1 MSGDPDQIGL
11 APIIRTRGT
20 GLLVPLSP
28 GSTDAEHRADQ
39 ELGNPE
45 PNPPAPPPPPPLPP
59 GPPSE
64 EGAKDDE
71 GDGKSGESDD
81 TLEHMPL
88 DPESPLFESSPLGRQ
103 EILAHEIGKV
113 VRSAPQV
120 PSPGV
125 LLGAA
130 MKDVGVD
137 PSGRHLTEVQ
147 KAFRDALEEE
157 ENVDL
162 LCQLSDALYLYE
174 LAYEY
179 GVGIKHFDNFAKA
192 VHARNYTLIGQYSK
206 VFKTLL
212 RFQGVTE

>member
-1 MSGDPDQIGL
+1 MSGDPDQTGL
-11 APIIRTRGT
+11 APIIRTGGT

-39 ELGNPE
+39 ELEHPE
-45 PNPPAPPPPPPLPP
+45 KDPPAPPPPPALPP
-59 GPPSE
+59 GPPKE
-64 EGAKDDE
+64 EGPKDDE
-71 GDGKSGESDD
+71 GRDRSGDD
-81 TLEHMPL
+81 LQHVPL
-88 DPESPLFESSPLGRQ
+88 DPGSPLLGSLSDRQ
-103 EILAHEIGKV
+103 EILAREISSV
-113 VRSAPQV
+113 VRNVPQV
-120 PSPGV
+120 PSPGI

-137 PSGRHLTEVQ
+137 PSGRHLTEAQ

-157 ENVDL
+157 VNMDL
-162 LCQLSDALYLYE
+162 LGALIEALHLYE

-179 GVGIKHFDNFAKA
+179 GVGVKHFDNFAKA

-212 RFQGVTE
+212 RFQGVDE